1 MKLKQLLPAIVF
13 AFMLITATIYA
24 EETSLSPQFPAIKEN
39 NWFLWRI
46 TLVNSSEKGQLIGG
60 IRKPTKSISYKT
72 VVSINLTIDKI
83 TTGETILVEYSFV
96 YSYDLY
102 RNASLYYSGSA
113 GGALKETISLNS
125 TEIIHLTEPEFI
137 FDVPVGLFINV
148 EIAQNM
154 THDTETMRLYG
165 QVLTLIVFR
174 NFTSVTTGAGQVINT
189 TVEQKYEE
197 DFGILAGY
205 KFMNITYSSRLGKY
219 TLTNVTISISL
230 RGSNILIKKVTE
242 KEGIPVETYYVIVG
256 FVIFDAI
263 LAFVLYKKK

>member
-1 MKLKQLLPAIVF
+1 M
-13 AFMLITATIYA
+13 
-24 EETSLSPQFPAIKEN
+24 
-39 NWFLWRI
+39 
-46 TLVNSSEKGQLIGG
+46 
-60 IRKPTKSISYKT
+60 
-72 VVSINLTIDKI
+72 
-83 TTGETILVEYSFV
+83 
-96 YSYDLY
+96 
-102 RNASLYYSGSA
+102 
-113 GGALKETISLNS
+113 
-125 TEIIHLTEPEFI
+125 
-137 FDVPVGLFINV
+137 GLFINV